1 MGRFAQILGVA
12 MLMGGAGLGALGGPY
27 YMLDWGGTLVIAGA
41 VIGSA
46 GVLLTVLGSLIRQVA
61 WLRADIQG
69 LAHFTAGGAFPHP
82 DKDEEAQQIDLPPG
96 SFTPAEAEERTPPPA
111 PEASSKPAPAP
122 TPVPPRPAEPPANL
136 PPAAGLQV
144 PPASGAAAAGAAAA
158 GTAAAGAAGGGL
170 AVVARSILSSVS
182 GPADGPG
189 PAPPPSL
196 PVAAAAQDAPPAHD
210 RDDIA
215 ELQADLGG
223 DPEEDM
229 APAGESAPASSKEG
243 VIAAYS
249 VGSSSFTMYVD
260 GRIRASM
267 PDGEREFASMEE
279 LKTFMAE
286 RRLTP

>member
-46 GVLLTVLGSLIRQVA
+46 GVLLTVLGTLIRQVA

-96 SFTPAEAEERTPPPA
+96 SFTPAEAEERAPA
-111 PEASSKPAPAP
+111 PAPDASPRPAPAP
-122 TPVPPRPAEPPANL
+122 TPAPMPPQPAEPPANL
-136 PPAAGLQV
+136 PPAAGLHV
-144 PPASGAAAAGAAAA
+144 PPAAGAAAA
-158 GTAAAGAAGGGL
+158 AVAAAGAAGGGL

-182 GPADGPG
+182 GPADAAG
-189 PAPPPSL
+189 PAPSPSPPD
-196 PVAAAAQDAPPAHD
+196 AAAARDEAPAHD

-286 RRLTP
+286 RRVSP

>member
-1 MGRFAQILGVA
+1 MGRFAQILGVV

-46 GVLLTVLGSLIRQVA
+46 GVLLTVLGTLIRQVA

-69 LAHFTAGGAFPHP
+69 LAHFAAGGAFPHP
-82 DKDEEAQQIDLPPG
+82 DKDEDAQQIDLPPG
-96 SFTPAEAEERTPPPA
+96 SFTPAEAEERTPERTPSPA
-111 PEASSKPAPAP
+111 PEAAPEPVAAP
-122 TPVPPRPAEPPANL
+122 PQPAEPPANL
-136 PPAAGLQV
+136 PPAAGLSIA
-144 PPASGAAAAGAAAA
+144 PAAGV
-158 GTAAAGAAGGGL
+158 AAAGAAGGGL

-182 GPADGPG
+182 GPADGAG
-189 PAPPPSL
+189 AAPPSSP
-196 PVAAAAQDAPPAHD
+196 PAAAAQDGDPARD
-210 RDDIA
+210 REDLA

-223 DPEEDM
+223 APEEES
-229 APAGESAPASSKEG
+229 PSAGESARASSQEG

-267 PDGEREFASMEE
+267 PDGEREFASMDE

-286 RRLTP
+286 RRVSP

>member
-46 GVLLTVLGSLIRQVA
+46 GVLLTVLGTLIRQVA

-69 LAHFTAGGAFPHP
+69 LAHFTAGGAFPHA

-111 PEASSKPAPAP
+111 AEASPKPASAPPPAP
-122 TPVPPRPAEPPANL
+122 QRPTEPPANL

-144 PPASGAAAAGAAAA
+144 PPAAGV
-158 GTAAAGAAGGGL
+158 AAAGAAGGGL

-189 PAPPPSL
+189 PAPPPS
-196 PVAAAAQDAPPAHD
+196 PPEAAVAQDGAAHD

-223 DPEEDM
+223 DPQEDM